1 MPAAHVVIIGGGFG
15 GLEAARAL
23 AGADVRVTLLDRHN
37 YHLFQPLL
45 YQVATASLSP
55 GDVASPIR
63 WILRRQKNV
72 EVLLAEARAI
82 DPVGRRVVIDPG
94 PAEAGDQV
102 DGDVDGAWIAYDH
115 LVLAAGA
122 THAYFGHPEWAER
135 APGLKTL
142 DDALEMRRRVL
153 LAFEAAE
160 RERDPERQRR
170 LLTFVII
177 GGGPT
182 GVELAGALAEIARQ
196 SLRQDFRRIH
206 PESARIVLLE
216 ASPHVL
222 GPFPDLLR
230 DVARRGLESLGVEVR
245 TSAMVTN
252 IDADGVT
259 WRPAPR
265 PGCGPTSAGP
275 SAAPERIFAQTV
287 LWAAGVGASPLAK
300 SLGVPLDHVGRV
312 TPEPTLALAAHPNIF
327 VAGDICA
334 FTQDGKLLPG
344 VAQVAMQ
351 QGAHAARNVLRLID
365 GKPLEPFR
373 YHDYGIM
380 ATIGRGSA
388 VGDVFGFKISGF
400 FAWLFWIFLHI
411 FWLIGFRNRF
421 VVMTEWAWAYV
432 TFQRRVRLITGEKLW
447 PTSNQ

>member
-1 MPAAHVVIIGGGFG
+1 M
-15 GLEAARAL
+15 
-23 AGADVRVTLLDRHN
+23 
-37 YHLFQPLL
+37 
-45 YQVATASLSP
+45 
-55 GDVASPIR
+55 
-63 WILRRQKNV
+63 
-72 EVLLAEARAI
+72 
-82 DPVGRRVVIDPG
+82 
-94 PAEAGDQV
+94 
-102 DGDVDGAWIAYDH
+102 
-115 LVLAAGA
+115 
-122 THAYFGHPEWAER
+122 
-135 APGLKTL
+135 
-142 DDALEMRRRVL
+142 
-153 LAFEAAE
+153 
-160 RERDPERQRR
+160 
-170 LLTFVII
+170 
-177 GGGPT
+177 
-182 GVELAGALAEIARQ
+182 
-196 SLRQDFRRIH
+196 
-206 PESARIVLLE
+206 LLE

-222 GPFPDLLR
+222 APFPDLLR

-245 TSAMVTN
+245 TSAMVTD

-265 PGCGPTSAGP
+265 PGCGPASAGP

-312 TPEPTLALAAHPNIF
+312 APEPTLALAAHPNIF

-351 QGAHAARNVLRLID
+351 QGAHAARNVRRLID
-365 GKPLEPFR
+365 RKPLEPFR